1 MTTKQLEKIVHA
13 KPFKPYR
20 LVLSDG
26 EQILMDRPRKSH
38 VSGPVVS
45 LAALVMPSRGSDQ
58 VEKLRIIPVEKV
70 VAAEHVDVP
79 VRDR

>member
-20 LVLSDG
+20 LVLTDG

-38 VSGPVVS
+38 VSGSVVS
-45 LAALVMPSRGSDQ
+45 MAALVVPCAGSDQ
-58 VEKLRIIPVEKV
+58 VERLRIIPVEKV
-70 VAAEHVDVP
+70 SSAEHVDVP
-79 VRDR
+79 IRK